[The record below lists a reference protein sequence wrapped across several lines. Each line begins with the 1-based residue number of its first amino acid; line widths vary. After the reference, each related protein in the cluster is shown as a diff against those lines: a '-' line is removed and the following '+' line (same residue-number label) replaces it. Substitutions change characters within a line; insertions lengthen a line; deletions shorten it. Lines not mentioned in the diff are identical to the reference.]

1 MTQQARDTEDRQ
13 LNTLCAIEALRLLAK
28 PATEEDE
35 EVRNFA
41 EELCSNS
48 CASQRISIMSDTEL
62 ERLMQQAEAKHDPD
76 ETKSVAEVFSDI
88 VASAEAAEA
97 RFVADFC
104 TKMFSADYFER
115 SNSKK
120 VSLYHIFQ
128 SAVEAVA
135 LFEDDCGPAER
146 LATRISRAESYLFDT
161 PNAALFRDAVIRAFQ
176 ESKFRDFTR
185 LAEEIRKAEDA
196 ENLRRLAFRLIGS
209 TQKVVLDGEAKRLM
223 NVRIPPKR
231 TQGMGNPPISRSEV
245 SAALQ
250 ASRRRKPR

>member
-1 MTQQARDTEDRQ
+1 MTQQARDTDDRQ

-62 ERLMQQAEAKHDPD
+62 ERLMQQAEAKRDPD

-88 VASAEAAEA
+88 MASAEAAEA

-135 LFEDDCGPAER
+135 LFEDGCGPAER
-146 LATRISRAESYLFDT
+146 LATRISRAESYLFDM

-196 ENLRRLAFRLIGS
+196 ENLRRLAFRLIGPS
-209 TQKVVLDGEAKRLM
+209 RKVVLDAEAERLM
-223 NVRIPPKR
+223 SMRIPPR
-231 TQGMGNPPISRSEV
+231 CIRGMGNPISRREV
-245 SAALQ
+245 SAALE